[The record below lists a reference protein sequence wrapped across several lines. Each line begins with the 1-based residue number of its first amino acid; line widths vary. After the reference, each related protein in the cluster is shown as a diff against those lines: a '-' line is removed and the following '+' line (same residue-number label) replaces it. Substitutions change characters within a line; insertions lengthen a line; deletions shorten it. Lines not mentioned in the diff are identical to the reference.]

1 MKIADCLLFAP
12 LVFCVAAGV
21 AGVITDIGFSRL
33 CLWMMAASLASF
45 ALRWAIGLAGRRGRI
60 RR

>member
-21 AGVITDIGFSRL
+21 AGVTTDIGFSRL
-33 CLWMMAASLASF
+33 CLWIMAASVASF
-45 ALRWAIGLAGRRGRI
+45 ALRWAIALASRRNRV